1 MTRQVTLGRPAAVV
15 DIRRALL
22 LPGTALVVTSLV
34 SNLLM
39 LAGPLFMLQIYDRV
53 LASRSMPTLVALTV
67 MICALYAYYAVLEAI
82 RARMSMRAANIIDGA
97 LSGRLFASSVRFK
110 LIPGALGNVDPVR
123 EGDTLRQFVS
133 GNGPLALLDLPWM
146 PIYLT
151 IVFLMH
157 PLLGWLALG
166 GAVAIVALAI
176 ANELSSRGPAQKASA
191 AQGARQR
198 YIDDARSNAEAIV
211 GMGMMADI
219 ERRRAVLNRDVL
231 AAQLLAGDRT
241 SAFSASIKALR
252 FLLQSAVLAV
262 GAYLVIQGDLTGGLM
277 IAASV
282 ITSRALA
289 PVDQIVGQWR
299 GFIAARLAYDRI
311 RKILPKDNDGAR
323 ETRLPLP
330 GQKLSANQLAIGPR
344 GAKVAL
350 VNGISFE
357 LAAGDALGI
366 IGASGSGKSTLV
378 RGLVGAWPTLS
389 GALRLD
395 GALLAHYDPSQIGGI
410 VGYLP
415 QQVDLFEGTVAENIA
430 RFRHDM
436 TAEAVIAAAR
446 SADVHDMINSLPNGY
461 DTPIGEQGDLLSA
474 GQRQR
479 IGLARALYGDPF
491 LIVLD
496 EPNSNLD
503 AEGDAAVSKAI
514 ASARARGGI
523 VIVVAHRPSAIASV
537 DQLLLLQK
545 GRQVSFGPKKD
556 VLDHIAK
563 AASGENV
570 RPIKVSGQ

>member
-1 MTRQVTLGRPAAVV
+1 MTRQVTTGRPAAV

-82 RARMSMRAANIIDGA
+82 RARMSMRAANIVDGA
-97 LSGRLFASSVRFK
+97 LSGRLFAASVRFK

-176 ANELSSRGPAQKASA
+176 ANELSSRGPAQKASS

-241 SAFSASIKALR
+241 SAFSAIIKALR

-357 LAAGDALGI
+357 LVAGDALGI
-366 IGASGSGKSTLV
+366 IGASGSGKSSLV

-523 VIVVAHRPSAIASV
+523 VVVVAHRPSAIASV

>member
-1 MTRQVTLGRPAAVV
+1 MTRQVTTGRPAAV

-82 RARMSMRAANIIDGA
+82 RARMSMRAANIVDGA
-97 LSGRLFASSVRFK
+97 LSGRLFAASVRFK

-123 EGDTLRQFVS
+123 EGDTLRQFIS

-231 AAQLLAGDRT
+231 TAQLLAGDRT

-330 GQKLSANQLAIGPR
+330 GQKLSAHQLAIGPR

-357 LAAGDALGI
+357 LVAGDALGI
-366 IGASGSGKSTLV
+366 IGASGSGKSSLV

-523 VIVVAHRPSAIASV
+523 VVVVAHRPSAIASV

>member
-1 MTRQVTLGRPAAVV
+1 MTRQVKLGRPAAV

-82 RARMSMRAANIIDGA
+82 RARMSMRAANIVDGA
-97 LSGRLFASSVRFK
+97 LSGRLFAASVRFK

-166 GAVAIVALAI
+166 GAATIIALAI
-176 ANELSSRGPAQKASA
+176 ANELSSRGPAQKASS

-241 SAFSASIKALR
+241 SAFSAIIKALR

-357 LAAGDALGI
+357 LVAGDALGI
-366 IGASGSGKSTLV
+366 IGASGSGKSSLV

-446 SADVHDMINSLPNGY
+446 SADVHDMINGLPNGY

-523 VIVVAHRPSAIASV
+523 VVVVAHRPSAIASV

>member
-97 LSGRLFASSVRFK
+97 LSGRLFAASVRFK

-191 AQGARQR
+191 AQSARQR

-523 VIVVAHRPSAIASV
+523 VVVVAHRPSAIASV